1 MTSHK
6 SDPITGA
13 PVAEIDAEL
22 ADLVPRYLN
31 NRWSD
36 LALGKSL
43 LAEHDF
49 EQIAKLAHRI
59 HGSARSYGFDGLGEI
74 ATRLQQ
80 AAFATDGQSVAQLL
94 SLYDQYLRNVRIRYL

>member
-6 SDPITGA
+6 SAPNTHA

-43 LAEHDF
+43 LARRDF
-49 EQIAKLAHRI
+49 EQIARLAHRI
-59 HGSARSYGFDGLGEI
+59 HGSASSYGFNGLGEI
-74 ATRLQQ
+74 AARLQQ
-80 AAFATDGQSVAQLL
+80 AALAADGESVEQLL
-94 SLYDQYLRNVRIRYL
+94 RHYDHYMRNVEIRYL